1 MLKDEKAGRM
11 FSMLHRGQSVTE
23 IARSLEMSERTIRK
37 YRDAGILPS
46 QQPQQPREYRTRPD
60 PLEPYWPE
68 IEELLHRDPQLRPFA
83 LLDWLKQKYN
93 PPLGAAGE
101 IVIGDSIRRTLERR
115 VQQWK
120 LQQDVQREVTFP
132 QTHHPGD
139 VLAFD
144 FVVLNGL
151 GVTLGGRP
159 FDHLLFHAVFT
170 YSNWESVHLCH
181 SESFEAL
188 ATGLQDALHLAGGV
202 PRRIRSDS
210 LSAAVNN
217 LSQDKAFAKQY
228 QALLDHYGLQGHRI
242 NVRKPQ
248 ENGDVESSHGHLKT
262 WLDQALRVRG
272 SRDFTDEQEYLTFL
286 RQVVARRNE
295 ARAVPFRKECE
306 ALTRLPGQRIPT
318 FTSTRVTVK
327 SDCLLHVRRNV
338 YSVSSK
344 YIGLKL
350 DVLIHQ
356 DHLELWYQN
365 QCLERLPRLFGQ
377 GKERID
383 LRHVIDSLIRK
394 PRVCQLSIRPPSVPH
409 HAVSDGLRSV
419 TFQARRAD
427 GGQAVPEDLAGR
439 QAGRSGPGGRRA
451 ALVPGGRQGHRG
463 PRNSGRGPKQAS
475 DPRADG
481 GDRRVAGSGSV

>member
-11 FSMLHRGQSVTE
+11 FSMLHRGQAVAE
-23 IARSLEMSERTIRK
+23 IARRLKMSERTIRK

-46 QQPQQPREYRTRPD
+46 QQPRQRREYRTRRD
-60 PLEPYWPE
+60 PLEPYWSE
-68 IEELLHRDPQLRPFA
+68 VEELLREDSQLRPFA

-93 PPLGAAGE
+93 PPVGAAGK
-101 IVIGDSIRRTLERR
+101 IVIADSIRRTLERR

-120 LQQDVQREVTFP
+120 LQQDVSQEVTFP

-144 FVVLNGL
+144 FVVLNAL

-242 NVRKPQ
+242 NIRKPQ

-272 SRDFTDEQEYLTFL
+272 SRDFTDEQAYLTFL

-306 ALTRLPGQRIPT
+306 ALARLPAQRVPT

-327 SDCLLHVRRNV
+327 SDCLLHVRRRPSWPNGFGTL
-338 YSVSSK
+338 SK
-344 YIGLKL
+344 AG
-350 DVLIHQ
+350 
-356 DHLELWYQN
+356 N
-365 QCLERLPRLFGQ
+365 
-377 GKERID
+377 
-383 LRHVIDSLIRK
+383 
-394 PRVCQLSIRPPSVPH
+394 
-409 HAVSDGLRSV
+409 RSP
-419 TFQARRAD
+419 ARR
-427 GGQAVPEDLAGR
+427 R
-439 QAGRSGPGGRRA
+439 
-451 ALVPGGRQGHRG
+451 
-463 PRNSGRGPKQAS
+463 
-475 DPRADG
+475 
-481 GDRRVAGSGSV
+481 